1 MQKNELS
8 IWFDDL
14 KNSFESETIIILNE
28 NRSIQHFN
36 KKFFVLFADGNNLK
50 SGNTI
55 IVNKKTYSK
64 YINSDSFFKSIFK
77 NLIILIKDEESIKNF
92 LNLLEN
98 YDEQNKIDVK
108 YHLVGKKDFSE
119 LLKMNKEELVNFL
132 EHTHSSINVFYSN
145 LQMYDY
151 DFIIKSIDNL
161 KNQNILSSSF
171 ANYLYKFAYLDF
183 TSNTTRVGRE
193 IRKILGIKSKTINK
207 IRTIDITFPRGK
219 PFKGY
224 DLNTD
229 RYLEI
234 KKKIAQKLIN
244 LNDKKLNLDKIAEIT
259 ELPIKEVQKLF
270 NR

>member
-14 KNSFESETIIILNE
+14 ENGFRNETIIILNE
-28 NRSIQHFN
+28 NRNISDFN
-36 KKFFVLFADGNNLK
+36 KNFFVLVPNKNNLRC
-50 SGNTI
+50 GNTI
-55 IVNKKTYSK
+55 IVNRKIYSK
-64 YINSDSFFKSIFK
+64 YNDSKFFLKSIFK
-77 NLIILIKDEESIKNF
+77 KSIIFIKDKESIKNF

-108 YHLVGKKDFSE
+108 YHLLEKKDFSE

-193 IRKILGIKSKTINK
+193 IRKILGIKSKTINN